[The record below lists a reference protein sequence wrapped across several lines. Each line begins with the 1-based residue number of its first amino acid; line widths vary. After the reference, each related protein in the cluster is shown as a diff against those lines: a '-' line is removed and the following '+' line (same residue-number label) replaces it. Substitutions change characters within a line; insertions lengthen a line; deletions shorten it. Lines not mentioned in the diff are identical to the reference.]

1 MIYCHP
7 TDPHVFFAPVFIPEK
22 SNEKNCSLKPLYDFK
37 CKYNFFMLNQ
47 SDIFLNKKQNKT
59 LTKSIKYQFSQ
70 TSRVEATAVLPD
82 VVGLALDLIP
92 AEVHVS

>member
-1 MIYCHP
+1 MTISDNIVTPLILMY
-7 TDPHVFFAPVFIPEK
+7 FAQRFSYLRHQP
-22 SNEKNCSLKPLYDFK
+22 DFK
-37 CKYNFFMLNQ
+37 CKYNF
-47 SDIFLNKKQNKT
+47 SDIFPNKKQNKT
-59 LTKSIKYQFSQ
+59 LPKSIKYQFSQ

>member
-1 MIYCHP
+1 
-7 TDPHVFFAPVFIPEK
+7 
-22 SNEKNCSLKPLYDFK
+22 
-37 CKYNFFMLNQ
+37 MLNQ
-47 SDIFLNKKQNKT
+47 SDIFPNKKQNKT